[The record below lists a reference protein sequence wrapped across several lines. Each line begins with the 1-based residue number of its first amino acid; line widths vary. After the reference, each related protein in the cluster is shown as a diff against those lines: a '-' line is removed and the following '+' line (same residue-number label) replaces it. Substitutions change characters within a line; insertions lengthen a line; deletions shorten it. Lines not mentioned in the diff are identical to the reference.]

1 MHGMIRALH
10 VMVWATWPKLCG
22 MVKGLLPKVI
32 KKFGPDLATNA
43 RARVYRFTTRES
55 WVTLKMFFL
64 CFSHLGCV
72 GVNMS
77 LLPPSIRRPKY
88 ITFVYWS
95 LFLDVR
101 KNTVLEF
108 QEFFR
113 YTPKMGVFLK
123 TLNVHNSVTVRASGV
138 QFCVVTRTLILRKK
152 SSSRRGFFW

>member
-1 MHGMIRALH
+1 
-10 VMVWATWPKLCG
+10 
-22 MVKGLLPKVI
+22 
-32 KKFGPDLATNA
+32 
-43 RARVYRFTTRES
+43 
-55 WVTLKMFFL
+55 
-64 CFSHLGCV
+64 
-72 GVNMS
+72 MS

-123 TLNVHNSVTVRASGV
+123 TLNVHNSVTVRARGV
-138 QFCVVTRTLILRKK
+138 QFCVVTRTLILRKN
-152 SSSRRGFFW
+152 RRVGAVCFGNLIHVFI